1 MDASWET
8 QSSSENLEGGVLVVV
23 FHVQQKEEIYKQKG
37 KGRGR
42 ACVRQSRGNENI
54 SYVITSLT

>member
-8 QSSSENLEGGVLVVV
+8 QSSSENLEGGVLVGV
-23 FHVQQKEEIYKQKG
+23 FHVQQKEWIYKQKG

-42 ACVRQSRGNENI
+42 AVFGNPEG
-54 SYVITSLT
+54 TRTFSLLLHL